1 MAPIT
6 GGPARQSTV
15 QGTFVTQNG
24 PMESNCVLKDP
35 VCGMTVTA
43 KSFHHLE
50 RQGQSYYFCGTKC
63 KNRFA
68 NQADRY
74 SGQNPAQTPQ
84 QEVATTLWKPARLMS
99 AGLLLIALVSLGLW
113 LM

>member
-1 MAPIT
+1 
-6 GGPARQSTV
+6 
-15 QGTFVTQNG
+15 
-24 PMESNCVLKDP
+24 
-35 VCGMTVTA
+35 MTVTD

-74 SGQNPAQTPQ
+74 AGQSPAPTPQ
-84 QEVATTLWKPARLMS
+84 QDSSATRWTPARLLS
-99 AGLLLIALVSLGLW
+99 AALLLMALVSLGLW

>member
-1 MAPIT
+1 
-6 GGPARQSTV
+6 
-15 QGTFVTQNG
+15 
-24 PMESNCVLKDP
+24 MESNCVLKDP
-35 VCGMTVTA
+35 VCGMTVTD

-74 SGQNPAQTPQ
+74 SGQGPVPSSQ
-84 QEVATTLWKPARLMS
+84 QEGAPVRWKPARLLS
-99 AGLLLIALVSLGLW
+99 AALLLVVLVSLGLW

>member
-1 MAPIT
+1 MLGTQLCGQLP
-6 GGPARQSTV
+6 GP
-15 QGTFVTQNG
+15 GYFVAQNG

-35 VCGMTVTA
+35 VCGMTVTD

-68 NQADRY
+68 NEADRY
-74 SGQNPAQTPQ
+74 TGQSPDPSATPDRALQ
-84 QEVATTLWKPARLMS
+84 RWMNARWWS
-99 AGLLLIALVSLGLW
+99 AGLLLVVVLVALGVW
-113 LM
+113 LQ

>member
-1 MAPIT
+1 
-6 GGPARQSTV
+6 
-15 QGTFVTQNG
+15 
-24 PMESNCVLKDP
+24 
-35 VCGMTVTA
+35 MTVTD

-74 SGQNPAQTPQ
+74 AGQSPAQAPQ
-84 QEVATTLWKPARLMS
+84 QDSSATRWTPARLLS
-99 AGLLLIALVSLGLW
+99 AALLLIALVSLGLW